1 MTRLNLQRHLS
12 TLLLVS
18 LALLFIAG
26 CGDEE
31 PYGGEVLRS
40 DKQRVTTPVVAG
52 VDLTAQVQGDTAFG
66 LDFFQQLRA
75 KKENLFISPHSISTA
90 LAMLHA
96 GARGNTEKQMA
107 QALHYVLPQP
117 KLHAVFNKL
126 DLDLQSRGR
135 NSKAADGKAFRLNI
149 VNATWGQQGYPFLP
163 SYLDT
168 LAINYGAGLR
178 LLDFITQPEISRQI
192 INKWV
197 LYKTEDRIVDL
208 LPQGV
213 IKSSTRLVLTN
224 AIYFNAAWAKPFKPE
239 NTYGGMFTLLGG
251 TKVPAPMMK
260 GTMDGAYAKGQGF
273 QAAALPYD
281 GNELSMIIL
290 LPDAGT
296 FDTYEQSLTGPALEA
311 TVQQMKSASLMLEM
325 PKFQFEAEVDC
336 KAPLKALGMTD
347 AFSSAADLSGIDGS
361 KTLFVQAV
369 LHKAFVKVNEA
380 GTEAAAA
387 TAVVVGKT
395 SALPLI
401 VTLKVDRPF
410 IFLIRDHATGAILFL
425 GRVLSPV

>member
-1 MTRLNLQRHLS
+1 MIRNRSLS
-12 TLLLVS
+12 LL
-18 LALLFIAG
+18 LALLLFTA

-40 DKQRVTTPVVAG
+40 DKQRVAAPVVAG
-52 VDLTAQVQGDTAFG
+52 ADLTAQVQGDTAFG
-66 LDFFQQLRA
+66 VDFFQQLRS
-75 KKENLFISPHSISTA
+75 KKGNLFISPHSISTA

-107 QALHYVLPQP
+107 QALHYVLPQS

-126 DLDLQSRGR
+126 DLDLQSRGK

-149 VNATWGQQGYPFLP
+149 VNATWGQQGYHFLP

-178 LLDFITQPEISRQI
+178 LLDFITQPELSRQI

-197 LYKTEDRIVDL
+197 LYKTEDRIKDL
-208 LPQGV
+208 LPQGI

-239 NTYGGMFTLLGG
+239 NTLAGTFTLKDSA
-251 TKVPAPMMK
+251 KVSVPMMK
-260 GTMDGAYAKGQGF
+260 GTMDGAYTKGQGF

-281 GNELSMIIL
+281 GNELSMIVL

-296 FDTYEQSLTGPALEA
+296 FDTFEKSLTGPSLE
-311 TVQQMKSASLMLEM
+311 TMVKQMNNSSLILEM

-361 KTLFVQAV
+361 NTLFVQAV

-395 SALPLI
+395 SAPPVT

-425 GRVLSPV
+425 GRVLNPA